1 MRNLQTLVRD
11 AYYRHLIIEYYEVTG
26 ETKYF
31 ISILTHGNELIE
43 GYISQEDYETIKD
56 FFKENSENE

>member
-11 AYYRHLIIEYYEVTG
+11 AYYRHLIIEYYESTN

-31 ISILTHGNELIE
+31 LSVLTHGNELIE

-56 FFKENSENE
+56 FFKETEDEQ

>member
-11 AYYRHLIIEYYEVTG
+11 AYYKHLTIEYYEATG

-31 ISILTHGNELIE
+31 ISILTHLNELIQ
-43 GYISQEDYETIKD
+43 GYILQDEYETIKD
-56 FFKENSENE
+56 FFKESEDDK